1 MSTFNKS
8 TIFNKETLLHNLYI
22 NNTLGRDLSQ
32 YVTEAPREFFA
43 ENFAIYERG
52 CNFNADIS
60 DFIKRIIEDV
70 D

>member
-8 TIFNKETLLHNLYI
+8 TIFNKETLLYNLYI

-32 YVTEAPREFFA
+32 YATETPREFFA

-52 CNFNADIS
+52 CNLNADIS
-60 DFIKRIIEDV
+60 DFIKRIIEDA